1 MTKCRLEVTKNVRGW
16 GSSLIVERP
25 GWPATTTNSGHS
37 TLASALWHAVADLS
51 MWSGDVS
58 LDSVTVKDKPMS
70 SAEVYNLIE
79 HRLAGG
85 SMESFLPRY
94 KRFLGIA

>member
-1 MTKCRLEVTKNVRGW
+1 MTKCKLEVTKNTRNW
-16 GSSLIVERP
+16 GTSLIVERP
-25 GWPATTTNSGHS
+25 GWPATTTNSGHP
-37 TLASALWHAVADLS
+37 TLASALWHAVGDLS

-85 SMESFLPRY
+85 IMESFLPRY